1 MKNNWVSAISE
12 DEATGETAE
21 IFSDIRITL
30 GNGVVNLI
38 WRHIAT
44 IEGALPW
51 VWKAVKPLYIS
62 DVLKNEAGF
71 VCENIKLPEVLA
83 LPGAVL
89 SAVNVLEQDRPVI
102 QKILDSYNKGNAF
115 NLLALSALTVL
126 PEDHKKKVEAGQTFS
141 EDINIPNLI
150 NLDSMDEQTRTLVLL
165 LSELGGAKDNNVIPS
180 LYRHL
185 AYWPGFLSLSWNTLI
200 PLELD
205 GQLQS
210 MTDLTYKLAAERAA
224 NIADAVVWGPEPLR
238 AEEAM
243 KAIDNFR
250 VSTISRM
257 LPIGLILRRIAG

>member
-21 IFSDIRITL
+21 IFGDIRTTL

-44 IEGALPW
+44 IEDALPW
-51 VWKAVKPLYIS
+51 VWQAVKPLYIS

-83 LPGAVL
+83 LPSAVL

-126 PEDHKKKVEAGQTFS
+126 PEDQKRESK
-141 EDINIPNLI
+141 
-150 NLDSMDEQTRTLVLL
+150 R
-165 LSELGGAKDNNVIPS
+165 AKYFQKI
-180 LYRHL
+180 
-185 AYWPGFLSLSWNTLI
+185 
-200 PLELD
+200 
-205 GQLQS
+205 
-210 MTDLTYKLAAERAA
+210 
-224 NIADAVVWGPEPLR
+224 
-238 AEEAM
+238 
-243 KAIDNFR
+243 
-250 VSTISRM
+250 
-257 LPIGLILRRIAG
+257 

>member
-1 MKNNWVSAISE
+1 MKNNRVSAISE

-21 IFSDIRITL
+21 IFSDIRTTL

-51 VWKAVKPLYIS
+51 VWQAVKPLYIL

-71 VCENIKLPEVLA
+71 LCENIKLPEVSA
-83 LPGAVL
+83 LPSAVL
-89 SAVNVLEQDRPVI
+89 SAVNVLDRDRLVI

-126 PEDHKKKVEAGQTFS
+126 PEDNKKKVEAGQKFL
-141 EDINIPNLI
+141 EDINIPNLM
-150 NLDSMDEQTRTLVLL
+150 NLDGMDEQTRTLVLL
-165 LSELGGAKDNNVIPS
+165 LSKLGAQKDNNVVPS

-205 GQLQS
+205 GQLQY
-210 MTDLTYKLAAERAA
+210 MTDQTYQLAAERAA
-224 NIADAVVWGPEPLR
+224 NIADVVVWGPEPLR

-257 LPIGLILRRIAG
+257 LPIGLVLRTITG

>member
-1 MKNNWVSAISE
+1 MQNNWVSAISE

-21 IFSDIRITL
+21 IFSDIRATL

-51 VWKAVKPLYIS
+51 VWKVVKPLYIS
-62 DVLKNEAGF
+62 DILKNEAGF

-126 PEDHKKKVEAGQTFS
+126 PEDQKRESK
-141 EDINIPNLI
+141 
-150 NLDSMDEQTRTLVLL
+150 R
-165 LSELGGAKDNNVIPS
+165 AKYFQKI
-180 LYRHL
+180 
-185 AYWPGFLSLSWNTLI
+185 
-200 PLELD
+200 
-205 GQLQS
+205 
-210 MTDLTYKLAAERAA
+210 
-224 NIADAVVWGPEPLR
+224 
-238 AEEAM
+238 
-243 KAIDNFR
+243 
-250 VSTISRM
+250 
-257 LPIGLILRRIAG
+257 